1 MNMTT
6 QVNFLIFDFR
16 NMVSRGI
23 NFYELAMGN
32 IKRVFDTQNN
42 KLGML

>member
-6 QVNFLIFDFR
+6 QVILIFDFR
-16 NMVSRGI
+16 KMVSRGI

-32 IKRVFDTQNN
+32 IKRAFDTKNN